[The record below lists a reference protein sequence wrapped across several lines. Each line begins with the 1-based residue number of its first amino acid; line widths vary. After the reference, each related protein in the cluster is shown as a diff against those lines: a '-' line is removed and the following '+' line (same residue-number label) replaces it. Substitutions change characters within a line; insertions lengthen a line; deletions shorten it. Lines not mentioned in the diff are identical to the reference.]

1 MRVKTEKKIS
11 QLRRRRRM
19 LGRKLLPKLKRVLQ
33 SGRVAKPIHTSRE
46 WTVTPFSQVD
56 ESLVRTVPSATS
68 AVSTNAARHRTAAVD
83 IVKRGVQN
91 ICRGFEDSCHDFSE
105 LSQERQYKDSARRR
119 RQRKKRRMAAPPVQ
133 PASEEDEP
141 ADKHSSGSAGCSDDD
156 DEDDHEDAV
165 AASDSSSGDENVSDE
180 DSSSV
185 SSESDNAGTPDML
198 NKPQAWHEGHK
209 ARNSVGSD
217 DEQGMDEEEGAQASG
232 SDLGSI
238 FVAPHDQVLVVVQPP
253 AVLQLVGRA
262 QLCVLHGMVDV
273 EGSLLMCAEHMREGR
288 RSCTVVQSGFPMGIV
303 YVKPLPCGRPSRT
316 TVPLRRT
323 LAKLGLAETWPRL
336 RPCLA
341 HRSAVI
347 LLAKVPGGE
356 WPIDLKSTAR
366 LRGAFRTLG
375 FRMHLDETS
384 SISPCHP
391 WRAEAASLAKHLLSK
406 LDSPEGRVATPCIL
420 VCGRQNSGK
429 SSVLRLCVNS
439 FLNLCRE
446 VLYLDCDPGQCEFT
460 PPATVSL
467 TRVTRPLMGPPFTHI
482 RTPEK
487 AYFLG
492 HVSPASQPDAY
503 CEAVRAL
510 IEHARKVSPQT
521 PLFVN
526 TMGWI
531 SGLGLSLLVD
541 VIRWARPTDVI
552 QLLADEGT
560 TDLPPLDNDML
571 QSACGWMTSQD
582 GTDQQPPLA
591 GVTYHPLPGSTFRG
605 RSLARIMREAMVL
618 GYLGQRVG
626 TGLSQPLPE
635 AYHWLWN
642 TVPMRVPWSA
652 VAVHDCD
659 SAVPKEELL
668 HSLCGSVVA
677 LCVVPNSK
685 LLETE
690 DSSYPKFVD
699 DCGPYEC
706 LGYGLVRAID
716 PSERLFYIISPEP
729 QERLTK
735 VNALIRGDL
744 HLPETLLTS
753 QAQLLQ
759 CSWAPYVTRA
769 SCDPDNRGSPS
780 EAEDTASCC

>member
-1 MRVKTEKKIS
+1 
-11 QLRRRRRM
+11 M

-253 AVLQLVGRA
+253 AVLQL
-262 QLCVLHGMVDV
+262 
-273 EGSLLMCAEHMREGR
+273 
-288 RSCTVVQSGFPMGIV
+288 
-303 YVKPLPCGRPSRT
+303 
-316 TVPLRRT
+316 
-323 LAKLGLAETWPRL
+323 
-336 RPCLA
+336 
-341 HRSAVI
+341 
-347 LLAKVPGGE
+347 VPGGE

-642 TVPMRVPWSA
+642 TVPMRYVKSRLALWKKYKHQNFNWVVFSLVPWSA

-753 QAQLLQ
+753 QV
-759 CSWAPYVTRA
+759 CYR
-769 SCDPDNRGSPS
+769 
-780 EAEDTASCC
+780 